1 MGAGDDRQE
10 HEGDRQEHEG
20 DRAAA
25 EHTEGHQERRDGCN
39 PMLPVEVACQPEN
52 GVGTD
57 RWVRHRPMVRAYD
70 ADPGPAGVASLAAL
84 VVVVVAAEW
93 EHECRLKQT
102 CPLDSDIGWNEG
114 AFLVSSVNITGPSM
128 PVIYSFVFS
137 WSAAACC
144 AIDPTLSLSRTLS
157 IGPIW
162 LSLVTRQHECWPDLP
177 DPSVLQ
183 PVWVV
188 SHPACQPAPW
198 CNPSGLSHILLAN
211 PPHGATGHL

>member
-1 MGAGDDRQE
+1 
-10 HEGDRQEHEG
+10 
-20 DRAAA
+20 
-25 EHTEGHQERRDGCN
+25 
-39 PMLPVEVACQPEN
+39 MLPWVGFHIYHVSLPPPLFNQFACLPPPQQWFTIYLTTSE
-52 GVGTD
+52 
-57 RWVRHRPMVRAYD
+57 RWPSPCPFKGYVIQK
-70 ADPGPAGVASLAAL
+70 
-84 VVVVVAAEW
+84 

-102 CPLDSDIGWNEG
+102 CPLDSDIDWNEG

-137 WSAAACC
+137 WSAATCC

-162 LSLVTRQHECWPDLP
+162 LSLVTRQHEHWPDLP

-198 CNPSGLSHILLAN
+198 CNRPF
-211 PPHGATGHL
+211 